1 LTLIGAPAR
10 VVAEATPLMNKAIY
24 PGTFDPVTYGHLYVL
39 TRGSHIFDEVIMA
52 VAESHNKTPMFPVEK
67 RIEMI
72 ESNIGDLKNIT
83 VMPFEGLVVDFAL
96 KMGASALIRGLRAVS
111 DFEYEFQMAQMN
123 RLLDGSVE
131 TIFLMPNEKY
141 FFTSSNLVKQVH
153 TYTDRDTR
161 LVPPNVYEEL
171 KKHIRKRE
179 NEN

>member
-1 LTLIGAPAR
+1 
-10 VVAEATPLMNKAIY
+10 MKKALY
-24 PGTFDPVTYGHLYVL
+24 PGTFDPVTFGHLDVL

-52 VAESHNKTPMFPVEK
+52 VAESHNKAPMFSLDK
-67 RIEMI
+67 RLEMI
-72 ESNIGDLKNIT
+72 HENVGHLDNVT
-83 VMPFEGLVVDFAL
+83 VMPFEGLIVDFAL

-123 RLLDGSVE
+123 RLLEDKVE

-171 KKHIRKRE
+171 KKHTQKVQ
-179 NEN
+179 